1 MIHNTPTVLPV
12 KDDPADEELTIH
24 GLNRTRLSA

>member
-12 KDDPADEELTIH
+12 KDDPGHEELTIH